1 MRIKM
6 ARMVM
11 MTKLMLILMSKEN
24 HSIGEDIGYIGYA
37 YDTINGNV
45 VMATSES
52 GCGDLILTIKF
63 FYLSH
68 FNSSGMG
75 SWSHSQTCVNGVLIC
90 NKMF

>member
-1 MRIKM
+1 M

-24 HSIGEDIGYIGYA
+24 HSIGEDKNA

-52 GCGDLILTIKF
+52 GCGD
-63 FYLSH
+63 
-68 FNSSGMG
+68 
-75 SWSHSQTCVNGVLIC
+75 CGVVGIR
-90 NKMF
+90 

>member
-1 MRIKM
+1 M

-24 HSIGEDIGYIGYA
+24 HSIGEDKNA

-45 VMATSES
+45 VIATSES
-52 GCGDLILTIKF
+52 GCWDLILSINF

>member
-1 MRIKM
+1 M

-24 HSIGEDIGYIGYA
+24 HSIGEDKNA

-52 GCGDLILTIKF
+52 GCGDLILSITF

-75 SWSHSQTCVNGVLIC
+75 SWSRSQTCVNGVLIC

>member
-1 MRIKM
+1 M
-6 ARMVM
+6 M

-24 HSIGEDIGYIGYA
+24 HSIGEDKNA

-52 GCGDLILTIKF
+52 GCGDLILSIKF

-75 SWSHSQTCVNGVLIC
+75 SWSRSQTCVNGVLIC

>member
-1 MRIKM
+1 MRK
-6 ARMVM
+6 
-11 MTKLMLILMSKEN
+11 
-24 HSIGEDIGYIGYA
+24 GEDKNA

-52 GCGDLILTIKF
+52 GCGDLILSIIF

-75 SWSHSQTCVNGVLIC
+75 SWSRSQTCVNGVLIC

>member
-1 MRIKM
+1 M

-24 HSIGEDIGYIGYA
+24 HSICEDIGEDKSA

-52 GCGDLILTIKF
+52 GCGDLILSIIF
-63 FYLSH
+63 FIFLTLILQAWDPGH
-68 FNSSGMG
+68 
-75 SWSHSQTCVNGVLIC
+75 VL
-90 NKMF
+90 KPV

>member
-1 MRIKM
+1 M

-24 HSIGEDIGYIGYA
+24 HSIGEDIGEDKNA

-52 GCGDLILTIKF
+52 GCGDLILSIIF